1 MSCGALPARLGSGIV
16 SAHARVWLFLR
27 GASPRRV
34 RCNRSL
40 VPSPAMMYGS
50 KTTREEWYG
59 ALANAIV
66 EAWTGNV
73 PGRKGGRVSLKQ
85 SSLVTEQSK
94 AGGDPVND
102 GGSRNKPAVKVRLSR
117 ACRRPRA
124 WHGTREDVTG
134 RIKSGHKRAEL
145 TGQPIYC
152 NFSTFHGHC
161 FSKLNSVNQ
170 LRAEFGNRMFT
181 CAK

>member
-1 MSCGALPARLGSGIV
+1 MRLSVRIRGSHQKSGGARVTIV
-16 SAHARVWLFLR
+16 SAPAQVWLFLR
-27 GASPRRV
+27 GASPRRA
-34 RCNRSL
+34 RFNQSL

-102 GGSRNKPAVKVRLSR
+102 GGSRNRTADKVRLSK
-117 ACRRPRA
+117 ACRGPRA
-124 WHGTREDVTG
+124 WHGTREE
-134 RIKSGHKRAEL
+134 SGSWEAPSFPAVRRVGIA
-145 TGQPIYC
+145 
-152 NFSTFHGHC
+152 N
-161 FSKLNSVNQ
+161 SKKAT
-170 LRAEFGNRMFT
+170 R
-181 CAK
+181 